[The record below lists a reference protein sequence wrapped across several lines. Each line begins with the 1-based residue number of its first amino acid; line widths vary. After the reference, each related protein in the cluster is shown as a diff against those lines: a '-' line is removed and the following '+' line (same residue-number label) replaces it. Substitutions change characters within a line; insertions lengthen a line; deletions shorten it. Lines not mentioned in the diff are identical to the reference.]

1 MTRFPTVLFSRSL
14 IIFWYSGDLYHPSA
28 ASRDGNSI
36 ITSRGCGHSPS
47 NNFKSPPRT
56 MNLPPKASI
65 VAGTAFRYSA
75 NMASSLAVSVAITNA
90 FIIFSLIGQFQ
101 MRQIQGKYWTG
112 VSFVNYGSIDSSN
125 KITDFRSRV
134 PHTLA
139 RGTFGT
145 ELPRGGVS
153 LRRGPDGLRRGVD
166 RRFALARRG
175 SPNFSCRGVTG
186 PSG

>member
-1 MTRFPTVLFSRSL
+1 MTRFPTVLFSRSP

-36 ITSRGCGHSPS
+36 ITRRGCGHSPS

-90 FIIFSLIGQFQ
+90 FIIFSLIGQLQ
-101 MRQIQGKYWTG
+101 MRQIQGKYPSPLWVKSGHMRCSKFGLLLDHLIGTG
-112 VSFVNYGSIDSSN
+112 DQRRRNSEAESCRCLE
-125 KITDFRSRV
+125 TDDKFD
-134 PHTLA
+134 
-139 RGTFGT
+139 
-145 ELPRGGVS
+145 
-153 LRRGPDGLRRGVD
+153 LRRL
-166 RRFALARRG
+166 
-175 SPNFSCRGVTG
+175 
-186 PSG
+186 